1 VANIMGYA
9 AKASSAVGGTPADWP
24 AGWVYPTVASFTLG
38 IGNPAVLTDEAH
50 GLSAGTAIQV
60 WGTVSTASILGA
72 RTVYAAPTADTFTL
86 NVNVASASDTSGKW
100 CLASSPLP
108 PGWDYDDLT

>member
-1 VANIMGYA
+1 MAYA
-9 AKASSAVGGTPADWP
+9 AKASGASSSTPADWP
-24 AGWVYPTVASFTLG
+24 PGWAYPAVASFTLG
-38 IGNPAVLTDEAH
+38 IGNPATLTSSAH

-72 RTVYAAPTADTFTL
+72 RSVHAAPTADTFTL

-100 CLASSPLP
+100 CLASAPLP